1 MSTIEWLEQYILL
14 ITQFV
19 TGDITAS
26 QFEVSYLEMFKNE
39 SRELPEDI
47 YNVLNGL
54 FSDVDAYCGDP
65 ELRDDDDLG
74 DEELLGSARDAL
86 KKLS

>member
-39 SRELPEDI
+39 AKELPEDT
-47 YNVLNGL
+47 YDVLNSL

-65 ELRDDDDLG
+65 ELRDDDDLC
-74 DEELLGSARDAL
+74 DEELMSSAKEAL
-86 KKLS
+86 KKLI